1 MHLQSISILNF
12 RNIEPFSSGF
22 GKGFWAVLGANGQG
36 KSNLLE
42 AIAMLCSGRSRR
54 TERDRETIR
63 MHETWMSLDGTLE
76 REMRGEARLSVR
88 LTPEGRKE
96 LTVFGA
102 PVGRLA
108 KYITEAS
115 CVVFSSEDVEIVL
128 GEPTLRRQYI
138 NEAVSQASHGYI
150 YDLSRYRRALEQKN
164 SALKLVRE
172 RLAPPDSLDVWDAQI
187 ADYGGR
193 VCARREKFIRGLA
206 RLAAD
211 TYGRLSDS
219 AESLAVSYD
228 PSVPAPEAL
237 EEWPRALADALRGR
251 RQEEIARGVSLVGPQ
266 RDDLKMDIGGLT
278 ARSFASRGQAR
289 TAALALRLSQA
300 SLAREQTGE
309 WPIVLMDDVF
319 SELDSRRRELLAAVA
334 SEAEQVFATAASAS
348 DLPDLDAVLAGRVLV
363 ERGALRVEGGSDAA

>member
-12 RNIEPFSSGF
+12 RNIEPLSAGLDT
-22 GKGFWAVLGANGQG
+22 GFWAVLGSNGQG

-63 MHETWMSLDGTLE
+63 MHESWMSLDGTVE

-96 LTVFGA
+96 LSVFGA

-115 CVVFSSEDVEIVL
+115 CVVFSSEDAEIVL

-150 YDLSRYRRALEQKN
+150 YDLSRYRRALEQK
-164 SALKLVRE
+164 SRALKQVRE
-172 RLAPPDSLDVWDAQI
+172 RLSPPDSLDVWDAQI

-193 VCARREKFIRGLA
+193 VCARREKFIRILA
-206 RLAAD
+206 RLASEI
-211 TYGRLSDS
+211 YGRLSDS
-219 AESLAVSYD
+219 AEALAVSYD

-237 EEWPRALADALRGR
+237 EEWPRALAEALHSR

-266 RDDLKMDIGGLT
+266 RDDLKMEIGGLL
-278 ARSFASRGQAR
+278 ARPFASRGQAR

-319 SELDSRRRELLAAVA
+319 SELDARRRELLAEVA
-334 SEAEQVFATAASAS
+334 AEAEQVFATAASES
-348 DLPDLDAVLAGRVLV
+348 DLPDLSAVLAGRVSVAKGLIRV
-363 ERGALRVEGGSDAA
+363 ERVSDAP

>member
-164 SALKLVRE
+164 RALKLVRE

-206 RLAAD
+206 RLAAEM
-211 TYGRLSDS
+211 YARLSDS
-219 AESLAVSYD
+219 AEPLAVSYD